1 MKLSETKLYW
11 ALGDRELLQEES
23 GSSSTAE
30 SKSSRAVLA
39 QIGKELRK
47 EDDSQIP
54 AESFH
59 QEGKHQRWSGAVTQ
73 SSSWGSFHL
82 SGWKKKDSCLNT
94 APNSTCSNKTDN
106 AYFIR

>member
-1 MKLSETKLYW
+1 MKQRETASETKLYW

-30 SKSSRAVLA
+30 SKSSRAVLV

-54 AESFH
+54 AELPPGRKTSALV
-59 QEGKHQRWSGAVTQ
+59 WSCDTE
-73 SSSWGSFHL
+73 FLLELL
-82 SGWKKKDSCLNT
+82 SHVWMEKKRFLLKYRS
-94 APNSTCSNKTDN
+94 
-106 AYFIR
+106 